1 MLLRAHRPTGN
12 RHGCAR
18 WAFGTRVRQLRRD
31 RVAAR
36 CGFLGVALA
45 TLLVSSGCQTTQ
57 RALDA
62 GGERAR
68 AIIGGVDPTGLA
80 QETEERRKFWDAAR
94 SRLEAMD
101 IDALNT
107 AIVDASITLAQL
119 SERVEA
125 VSPDTIS
132 EMLRSIGESL
142 AAVHAQLNELKLQEV
157 VTTTQDLARTADQ
170 KLAAIDPEQVNALL
184 RDTDATVVEL
194 CDTVSWLSGNVDRTL
209 SETQTLLR
217 SVNESLRGMPFD
229 ETRAALVELSP
240 TLGSL
245 RQTTQ
250 EFPTLAQAAA
260 RALTAATLVLHMA
273 AGVLVL
279 LGLLV
284 VIWMV
289 RALRRPARSGQPE
302 R

>member
-1 MLLRAHRPTGN
+1 
-12 RHGCAR
+12 
-18 WAFGTRVRQLRRD
+18 
-31 RVAAR
+31 
-36 CGFLGVALA
+36 LGVALA